1 VRGDQFIQRFGKRAR
16 EMREVRG
23 MTQEALAK
31 AASLHPVAISLIE
44 GGHRAVRLETLRR
57 LAIALDVEPAE
68 LIPALGRP
76 K

>member
-1 VRGDQFIQRFGKRAR
+1 
-16 EMREVRG
+16 MREGRG

-31 AASLHPVAISLIE
+31 ASSLHPAAISLIE
-44 GGHRAVRLETLRR
+44 GGHRAVRLENLRR

-68 LIPALGRP
+68 LIPSLGRP